1 MSAIRDKAEKA
12 LKDMGIRTGDKKLK
26 IHPMD
31 WEALKEEIGTADKRD
46 RVSYIVA
53 TPGFFGVD
61 VVIDE
66 FVPVGDI
73 LVEQTIRTWY

>member
-1 MSAIRDKAEKA
+1 MSEIRDKVEKA
-12 LKDMGIRTGDKKLK
+12 LKDMGIQTGDKKLK

-31 WEALKEEIGTADKRD
+31 WEALREEIAAADKRD
-46 RVSYIVA
+46 MASYIVA

-61 VVIDE
+61 LVVDE
-66 FVPVGDI
+66 YVPVGDI